1 MADRSRAEKSAGFS
15 ALWKRITASLPKE
28 ATLIIIFVALC
39 VVLSILTPR
48 FFTVQN
54 LTNLVRQTAIIGVVS
69 LGMTYVIISGGI
81 DLSVGSVL
89 AFSGIS
95 GALMMVNG
103 MPILIAVIIA
113 LALGAGLG
121 LISGIAIHDGRV
133 PPFVATLG
141 MMTAA
146 RGLTM
151 LVSDARMVTGLPRP
165 FVQFAQLS
173 FLGLPALFVVWLVLI
188 LGSIVV
194 TQWTRFGRNVFAMGS
209 NREAARLSGINLRLN
224 TYGVYMVSGFLSGV
238 AGVLMTSRLANGVPT
253 AGQMYELDAIAAA
266 VVGGASL
273 MGGEGTIVGTVVG
286 AMIIATI
293 RNGGNL
299 LGVNPFVLQV
309 LIGVLIVVAV
319 MIDQINKGRAD

>member
-1 MADRSRAEKSAGFS
+1 
-15 ALWKRITASLPKE
+15 
-28 ATLIIIFVALC
+28 
-39 VVLSILTPR
+39 
-48 FFTVQN
+48 
-54 LTNLVRQTAIIGVVS
+54 
-69 LGMTYVIISGGI
+69 
-81 DLSVGSVL
+81 
-89 AFSGIS
+89 
-95 GALMMVNG
+95 
-103 MPILIAVIIA
+103 
-113 LALGAGLG
+113 
-121 LISGIAIHDGRV
+121 
-133 PPFVATLG
+133 
-141 MMTAA
+141 
-146 RGLTM
+146 
-151 LVSDARMVTGLPRP
+151 
-165 FVQFAQLS
+165 
-173 FLGLPALFVVWLVLI
+173 
-188 LGSIVV
+188 V

>member
-1 MADRSRAEKSAGFS
+1 MADRSKTGESAGLRS
-15 ALWKRITASLPKE
+15 LWSRVTASLPKE
-28 ATLIIIFVALC
+28 ATLIIIYVALC
-39 VVLSILTPR
+39 IVLSILTPR

-103 MPILIAVIIA
+103 MPILLAVVIA

-173 FLGLPALFVVWLVLI
+173 FFGLPALFVVWLILI

-194 TQWTRFGRNVFAMGS
+194 TQFTRFGRNVFAMGS

-273 MGGEGTIVGTVVG
+273 MGGEGTIIGTVVG